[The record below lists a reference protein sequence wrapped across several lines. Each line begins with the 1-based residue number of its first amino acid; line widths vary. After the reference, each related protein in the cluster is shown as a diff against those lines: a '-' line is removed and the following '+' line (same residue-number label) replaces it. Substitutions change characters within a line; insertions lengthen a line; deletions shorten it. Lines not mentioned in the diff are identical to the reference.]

1 MNAVSQTLI
10 DNDAQSTAVQPFK
23 ETPPS
28 QMASVPLAEMTPV
41 QMAYQLIQSGANF
54 ESVKEML
61 ALSKELAAD
70 TAKRA
75 FDEAV
80 AAAKAKIPTIGKNA
94 KGHND
99 KRYAN
104 FAAYAAVVD
113 PILGECGLSYRFRT
127 DQTDNKITVTC
138 VLSHKGGH
146 SEENKLSGPADT
158 SGNKNAIQAIGSTLT
173 YLQRYTLIQALGLA
187 AGEDDDGKAVSD
199 GGPITEEQRAELEKV
214 LDDCDVDR
222 AIFGEKWKVETLAE
236 FPANKFDAAIK
247 DVKRW
252 FEREQKKAAAR

>member
-1 MNAVSQTLI
+1 MTAA
-10 DNDAQSTAVQPFK
+10 AQALV
-23 ETPPS
+23 EIEPS
-28 QMASVPLAEMTPV
+28 RVPTRMQEPATIPLAEMTPV

-80 AAAKAKIPTIGKNA
+80 AAAKAAIPTIAKNA
-94 KGHND
+94 KGHNE

-113 PILGECGLSYRFRT
+113 PILGAHGLNYRFRT
-127 DQTDNKITVTC
+127 EQADKITVTC
-138 VLSHKGGH
+138 ILSHKGGH
-146 SEENKLSGPADT
+146 SEENRLSGPADS
-158 SGNKNAIQAIGSTLT
+158 SGSKNAIQAIGSTLT

-187 AGEDDDGKAVSD
+187 AGEDDDGGKAEQTVD
-199 GGPITEEQRAELEKV
+199 DIPINADQAAHIRSLIEQTGTDIAKFCNYLKIEAIPDLLTSQYPRAVQSLEK
-214 LDDCDVDR
+214 
-222 AIFGEKWKVETLAE
+222 
-236 FPANKFDAAIK
+236 
-247 DVKRW
+247 KRGA
-252 FEREQKKAAAR
+252 K

>member
-1 MNAVSQTLI
+1 M
-10 DNDAQSTAVQPFK
+10 TAVATALVEIEP
-23 ETPPS
+23 ERRMPTP
-28 QMASVPLAEMTPV
+28 QQAAVPLAEMTPV
-41 QMAYQLIQSGANF
+41 QMAYQLIQSGADF
-54 ESVKEML
+54 ASVKEML

-80 AAAKAKIPTIGKNA
+80 AASKAEIPTIAKNA
-94 KGHND
+94 KGHNE

-113 PILGECGLSYRFRT
+113 PILGKHGLSYRFRT
-127 DQTDNKITVTC
+127 DQTQGLITVVC

-158 SGNKNAIQAIGSTLT
+158 SGSKNAIQAIGSTLT

-187 AGEDDDGKAVSD
+187 AGEDDDGKAAGD
-199 GGPITEEQRAELEKV
+199 GGPISDEQRAELEKV
-214 LDDCDVDR
+214 LEECGADK
-222 AIFGEKWKVETLAE
+222 AIFCEKWKIDALTE
-236 FPANKFDAAIK
+236 FPANKLDAAVK
-247 DVKRW
+247 DVRRW
-252 FEREQKKAAAR
+252 FEREQQRQQKAGS